1 MKRYKLVKNLPTF
14 KKGTKF
20 HINADGDL
28 VLDNSWIVA
37 YAKST
42 LERFP
47 KILKDWFEEIPE
59 LKRWRGEYGETYWF
73 LSDNGSLYSKTEDNS
88 KIDNY
93 RYLVGNYFKTIEE
106 AKAYKKYLLARQV
119 LLDDTDGGKWSED
132 DGNFHVF
139 RCGTVMD
146 VTNSLFY
153 RPGTIFSQ
161 SAEALRKSLEI
172 HGKQWDTVLEYE
184 TREMQ

>member
-1 MKRYKLVKNLPTF
+1 MKRYKLKKDLPTF
-14 KKGTKF
+14 K
-20 HINADGDL
+20 AGDEFYTDSNNNL
-28 VLDNSWIVA
+28 RLSGPEIVA
-37 YAKST
+37 YSHIT
-42 LERFP
+42 LRKFP
-47 KILKDWFEEIPE
+47 NILKDWFEEIPNY
-59 LKRWRGEYGETYWF
+59 KRWRARQGNTYWF
-73 LSDNGSLYSKTEDNS
+73 INDGGDEEYEMETGHEFDDFRWVS
-88 KIDNY
+88 
-93 RYLVGNYFKTIEE
+93 GNYFKNKKE
-106 AKAYKKYLLARQV
+106 AKTYKKYLLARQV

-139 RCGTVMD
+139 RCGIAMD

>member
-20 HINADGDL
+20 HISADGNL
-28 VLDNSWIVA
+28 VLDSNFIVA

-42 LERFP
+42 LEKFP

-73 LSDNGSLYSKTEDNS
+73 LSDNGSLYFKTEDNS

-106 AKAYKKYLLARQV
+106 AKAYKKIPPCSSSLIGRHWRLEIYAKGTELFCENIV
-119 LLDDTDGGKWSED
+119 LLITAGISM
-132 DGNFHVF
+132 
-139 RCGTVMD
+139 R
-146 VTNSLFY
+146 
-153 RPGTIFSQ
+153 TIIIPQVEFT
-161 SAEALRKSLEI
+161 LR
-172 HGKQWDTVLEYE
+172 T
-184 TREMQ
+184 